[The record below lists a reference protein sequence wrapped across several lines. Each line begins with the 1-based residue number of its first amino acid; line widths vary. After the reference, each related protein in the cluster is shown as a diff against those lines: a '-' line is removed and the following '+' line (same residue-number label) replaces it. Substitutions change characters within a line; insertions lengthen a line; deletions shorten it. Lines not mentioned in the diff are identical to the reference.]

1 VHHTLFN
8 RCRFL
13 LILVYVTPGLVLHNS
28 GDTTPLLLPCAAG
41 DIDDEYLQELESS
54 GRGASRTRAGRK
66 TSLVA
71 ATV

>member
-1 VHHTLFN
+1 MLTFVCLFF
-8 RCRFL
+8 C
-13 LILVYVTPGLVLHNS
+13 P
-28 GDTTPLLLPCAAG
+28 AG

>member
-1 VHHTLFN
+1 VLLQSACKMLTFVCLFF
-8 RCRFL
+8 C
-13 LILVYVTPGLVLHNS
+13 P
-28 GDTTPLLLPCAAG
+28 AG